1 MGRAE
6 LVRTLVHAA
15 AASDDAGDAGQVLVD
30 ARTAV
35 RVERDAR
42 SLGYLL
48 NQCARALNGIAK
60 SCREQDIDSENLA
73 EALEGVRLDLAAVS
87 DVNGNLEATSQ
98 GKAIFQPGQ
107 CASTIQVNTVSP
119 SRAARIRSVRICGDG
134 SGGSQDGDQPDR
146 RDGYAQGDGRAPQLL
161 GDGTQM
167 RDGPACGREVL
178 EGRRRDGG
186 RALCKAQRLRQ
197 MQG

>member
-1 MGRAE
+1 MSRYSRRFELGLRDEDERALGEAAARYDMGRAE

-15 AASDDAGDAGQVLVD
+15 AASGDAGDAGDAGQVLVD

-73 EALEGVRLDLAAVS
+73 EALEGARLDLAAVS
-87 DVNGNLEATSQ
+87 DDMAT
-98 GKAIFQPGQ
+98 
-107 CASTIQVNTVSP
+107 
-119 SRAARIRSVRICGDG
+119 VRERLATL
-134 SGGSQDGDQPDR
+134 SGRQI
-146 RDGYAQGDGRAPQLL
+146 
-161 GDGTQM
+161 
-167 RDGPACGREVL
+167 
-178 EGRRRDGG
+178 
-186 RALCKAQRLRQ
+186 LR
-197 MQG
+197 GER

>member
-15 AASDDAGDAGQVLVD
+15 AASDDAGDVGQVLVD

-87 DVNGNLEATSQ
+87 DDVATVRE
-98 GKAIFQPGQ
+98 GL
-107 CASTIQVNTVSP
+107 
-119 SRAARIRSVRICGDG
+119 AALS
-134 SGGSQDGDQPDR
+134 DR
-146 RDGYAQGDGRAPQLL
+146 
-161 GDGTQM
+161 QM
-167 RDGPACGREVL
+167 
-178 EGRRRDGG
+178 
-186 RALCKAQRLRQ
+186 LRQ
-197 MQG
+197 GR